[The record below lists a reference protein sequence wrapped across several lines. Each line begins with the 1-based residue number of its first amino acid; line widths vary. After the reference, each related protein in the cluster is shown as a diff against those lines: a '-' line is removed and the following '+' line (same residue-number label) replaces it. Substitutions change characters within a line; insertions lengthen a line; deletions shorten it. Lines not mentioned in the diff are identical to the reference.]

1 MGITGLEMVATE
13 VWAHKHIN
21 HSNKFQLDATH
32 RLENHGSLPIWLT
45 AFLLGYGVYFSWRR
59 FSEVTKSS
67 GTIGNGTHFS
77 RKVDLGII
85 AYLYITC
92 DVNMPAVDIDQFWPN
107 WFDESDDW
115 QQHAATLY
123 VFRSLVCNFL
133 KSVCFEPWLIMLFPD
148 FGLPSCRSHWPCHW
162 APVLLGSAM
171 IRCAVVGLEDIFLWN
186 VDEFYVTWINN
197 DECIE
202 VHQGYRKC
210 RKRI

>member
-1 MGITGLEMVATE
+1 MGITGFEMVATE

-67 GTIGNGTHFS
+67 GTIGNGTYFS

-115 QQHAATLY
+115 QQTCSNAI
-123 VFRSLVCNFL
+123 RISKSSLQFL
-133 KSVCFEPWLIMLFPD
+133 KISFALSRGWSCCFLILVFHRVGATD
-148 FGLPSCRSHWPCHW
+148 HATGRQCCLDLRWSD
-162 APVLLGSAM
+162 VLS
-171 IRCAVVGLEDIFLWN
+171 
-186 VDEFYVTWINN
+186 
-197 DECIE
+197 
-202 VHQGYRKC
+202 
-210 RKRI
+210 